1 MGAWMRI
8 DGWEKRL
15 DAIITANEPFTWG
28 TNDCCMF
35 AVRCVEAITGVD
47 HGKKYRGYKTRVGA
61 MKRLAKYGGVEGI
74 ATECLGD
81 PKSIKLAKRGD
92 VVLHDISDD
101 GLSLGVCLGDKI
113 ATVNDDGVVY
123 MPLSDGIKAWGV

>member
-1 MGAWMRI
+1 MRL

-15 DAIITANEPFTWG
+15 DSIIQANEPFAWG

-47 HGKKYRGYKTRVGA
+47 HGKKYCGYKTGLGA
-61 MKRLAKYGGVEGI
+61 MKRLNKYGGVEGI
-74 ATECLGD
+74 ATACLGE

-92 VVLHDISDD
+92 VVMHNISD
-101 GLSLGVCLGDKI
+101 GLSLGICLGDKI
-113 ATVNDDGVVY
+113 AGVDDDGIVFLPV
-123 MPLSDGIKAWGV
+123 SAGIQAWGV

>member
-1 MGAWMRI
+1 MRL

-15 DAIITANEPFTWG
+15 DAIIQANEPFAWG

-47 HGKKYRGYKTRVGA
+47 HGATYRGYKTQKGA
-61 MKRLAKYGGVEGI
+61 LGRLAKHGGADGI
-74 ATECLGD
+74 ATACLGE

-92 VVLHDISDD
+92 VVLHNISD
-101 GLSLGVCLGDKI
+101 GLSLAICLGDKI
-113 ATVNDDGVVY
+113 ASVDDDGIVFLPV
-123 MPLSDGIKAWGV
+123 SVGIQAWGV